1 MPEQIRASD
10 ADRQHVVGA
19 LERHAAAGRLDL
31 VEFTERVD
39 AALAARTLGDLA
51 EVVRDL
57 PAEPVVPP
65 VGTGRGRQL
74 LVAMLI
80 AVVAL
85 LIIRLLVALR

>member
-1 MPEQIRASD
+1 
-10 ADRQHVVGA
+10 
-19 LERHAAAGRLDL
+19 
-31 VEFTERVD
+31 
-39 AALAARTLGDLA
+39 
-51 EVVRDL
+51 
-57 PAEPVVPP
+57 